1 MSNVNNEIMKKLLD
15 NTKKNKKYG
24 SDDIMFIIHR
34 SLNENVVC
42 YKGTELENNYEGCYP
57 FWLMTDGK
65 KEELNV
71 LEKYNAYGL
80 SVTKLSENKWKM
92 NIISLNDRN
101 IIIVKDKN
109 NKWKSITKI
118 NGKLSQLLGVHVQLK
133 NGWVSYNVDFI
144 EIFGINGEYEKKTN
158 T

>member
-109 NKWKSITKI
+109 NK
-118 NGKLSQLLGVHVQLK
+118 
-133 NGWVSYNVDFI
+133 
-144 EIFGINGEYEKKTN
+144 
-158 T
+158 